1 MRTILLT
8 SFLTSIITAPAA
20 LAIDLI
26 GQTTSKSPQKI
37 VAEVSGVV
45 ESTSAQRGDFIN
57 AGQTIASI
65 KQQDFILELAKQKAN
80 VSLAE
85 ADLQLKNS
93 IYKRYIELREKKSI
107 SPNELDIAKAD
118 YLSAQ
123 AQLELAK
130 VELQKAEL
138 DLKNTQIQSNIQGH
152 IVMRS
157 VDSGAWVNQGDL
169 LYTVVNID
177 TLNVELL
184 ASEHDLDE
192 LTIGQPVELW
202 AESVPGQTLT
212 GKIKRIGVEM
222 DAQTLAYPVEIE
234 IANPSGAFKP
244 GMSIHATTTLSSAA
258 ASNSAIS
265 Q

>member
-1 MRTILLT
+1 MNKTILT
-8 SFLTSIITAPAA
+8 AIIACTIKTPSAMA
-20 LAIDLI
+20 LDLI

-45 ESTSAQRGDFIN
+45 ENTSVERGDMIT

-65 KQQDFILELAKQKAN
+65 KQHDFVLEVAKQKAN
-80 VSLAE
+80 LSLAK

-93 IYKRYIELREKKSI
+93 IYQRYIELRAKKSI

-130 VELQKAEL
+130 VELKKAEF
-138 DLKNTQIQSNIQGH
+138 DLANTQIQSNIQGH
-152 IVMRS
+152 VVARS
-157 VDSGAWVNQGDL
+157 VESGAWVNQGDL
-169 LYTVVNID
+169 LYTIVNIE

-184 ASEHDLDE
+184 ASEHDLNE
-192 LTIGQPVELW
+192 LKIGQPLELW
-202 AESVPGQTLT
+202 AESVPGQTLI

-222 DAQTLAYPVEIE
+222 DSQTLAYPVEIE
-234 IANPSGAFKP
+234 IDNPSGIFKP
-244 GMSIHATTTLSSAA
+244 GMSIHASTT
-258 ASNSAIS
+258 IS
-265 Q
+265 QAHAAKSQ